1 MLDGV
6 QDDIRTPDKLVD
18 GVNDT
23 MDGGHMW
30 LAPILPGMVSFDV
43 SVSLFSYSVY
53 FSRNGAPILM
63 CALQNF
69 EQLKIVRKRGRSTS
83 LWKSYCFSTESTRN
97 V

>member
-1 MLDGV
+1 MNVLDDV

-43 SVSLFSYSVY
+43 TVSLFKLLSIVLQKSRRY
-53 FSRNGAPILM
+53 FDV
-63 CALQNF
+63 C
-69 EQLKIVRKRGRSTS
+69 IVE
-83 LWKSYCFSTESTRN
+83 L
-97 V
+97 

>member
-1 MLDGV
+1 MNVLDGV

-43 SVSLFSYSVY
+43 TVSLFKLLSIFLQKWRPY
-53 FSRNGAPILM
+53 FDVCII
-63 CALQNF
+63 
-69 EQLKIVRKRGRSTS
+69 EV
-83 LWKSYCFSTESTRN
+83 
-97 V
+97 